1 MLFMNFYLKEVFYFL
16 IHACNNH
23 TIHVYNSLTDI
34 YRNGGV
40 SVQNLDTNVKIM
52 DNADASATP
61 DTGFSTPY
69 KLSPEIEERLKKREA
84 KSEKRE
90 AK

>member
-1 MLFMNFYLKEVFYFL
+1 
-16 IHACNNH
+16 
-23 TIHVYNSLTDI
+23 
-34 YRNGGV
+34 
-40 SVQNLDTNVKIM
+40 M